1 MDSDNF
7 YYRIYQKKSTFELKE
22 VIADSNIAIDTKLTA
37 IKILEDRGE
46 LNEELAALKIA
57 LDQKRIELLT
67 NEVSEDKYDTFSARF
82 GANIID
88 GLILR
93 LIGFVLVHLNTSD
106 SIFVINPMNIIIL
119 FFPYLYTI
127 LLQGFTGQTIGKMF
141 MGIKIFDKDERVKIS
156 FMQAVLRDIVP
167 LGLTLALYII
177 FSPLVLS
184 DGSESVTLSALSLMY
199 ILAIWSIVEI
209 ISLLFNKKRR
219 ALHDFIAGTVVLKI
233 KDR

>member
-7 YYRIYQKKSTFELKE
+7 YYKIYQRKSTNELNE
-22 VIADSNIAIDTKLTA
+22 VIVDTNAAIDTRLTA
-37 IKILEDRGE
+37 IKVLEDRGE
-46 LNEELAALKIA
+46 FNKDFSELKIT
-57 LDQKRIELLT
+57 LDQQRVKLLT
-67 NEVSEDKYDTFSARF
+67 DEVSDDKYDTFSARF

-88 GLILR
+88 GLFLR
-93 LIGFVLVHLNTSD
+93 LIGFVLVHLNTSE
-106 SIFVINPMNIIIL
+106 SLFVISPMNMIIL

-141 MGIKIFDKDERVKIS
+141 MGIKIFDKGELVKIS

-167 LGLTLALYII
+167 LGLTFALYLL

-184 DGSESVTLSALSLMY
+184 DGSESVTLSALSLLY

-219 ALHDFIAGTVVLKI
+219 ALHDFIAGTVVLNI